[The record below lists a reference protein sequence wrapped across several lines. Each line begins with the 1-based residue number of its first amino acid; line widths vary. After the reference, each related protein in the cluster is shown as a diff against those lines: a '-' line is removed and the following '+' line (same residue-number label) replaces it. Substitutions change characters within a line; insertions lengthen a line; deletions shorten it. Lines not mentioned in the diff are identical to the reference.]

1 MKDLV
6 SFIITTLNEEDYIEA
21 CLKSLKGQDYKNKE
35 IILVDSNSTDK
46 TVERSEKYAD
56 KIIIK
61 SCIMPVGRNLGAQ
74 EAKGNVLVFVDADII
89 LSKNWT
95 STVLSHLYD
104 DKVVAA
110 YGDLLPIE
118 NTSKAKL
125 AYHLHSLSNS
135 FLRKIRRPIF
145 SKLGTAVAIKRD
157 VFNEIGGYP
166 EEYASCEDVE
176 CSLRLMRYGQIKFVP
191 EAKGYVSMRR
201 FEKVGYLKLSLLWF
215 LTGSYYIWRRKRLF
229 PQYSRDFP

>member
-74 EAKGNVLVFVDADII
+74 EAKGNVLVFIDADII
-89 LSKNWT
+89 LSKNWQAQ
-95 STVLSHLYD
+95 YC
-104 DKVVAA
+104 
-110 YGDLLPIE
+110 
-118 NTSKAKL
+118 
-125 AYHLHSLSNS
+125 
-135 FLRKIRRPIF
+135 RIF
-145 SKLGTAVAIKRD
+145 MMIK
-157 VFNEIGGYP
+157 
-166 EEYASCEDVE
+166 
-176 CSLRLMRYGQIKFVP
+176 
-191 EAKGYVSMRR
+191 
-201 FEKVGYLKLSLLWF
+201 
-215 LTGSYYIWRRKRLF
+215 
-229 PQYSRDFP
+229 